1 MLTLTNTVMNEL
13 IIAIIVAVA
22 AVVLTAGLVYFF
34 GVKKWKRE
42 AELKSVALNEY
53 ENKLVAAEKELEGRQ
68 ALFDERL
75 KASQNLA
82 DQKIAALEDRIREQ
96 KAEAEE
102 AMSDAIRRAE
112 EAKDDLKTNYEKT
125 LNEIRENHK
134 EALKQQE
141 DAYQK
146 QRDALKAEMMAK
158 TEEILKQRQE
168 ELDKKAAE
176 TFESITG
183 NLGKD
188 LKEMKTA
195 FEENKQ
201 KNSED
206 SAAMKE
212 KFDNAVRQLADQTKS
227 IGDKADHLAEAMR
240 GQKKMQGC
248 WGETILQNLLDA
260 EGMVEGRDYDKEETL
275 RNELGI
281 VLLNEDTSKKMRPD
295 YLLHFVDK
303 QDVVVD
309 SKVSLSAFADYIEAE
324 SDEAR
329 QDASA
334 RNLAAFKEQVKR
346 LSGKKYND
354 YLKPGR
360 SMVDYVIM
368 FVPNYPALQ
377 LAYSANPK
385 LWQWAYEQKVLI
397 TSAETLMPFLRS
409 IFLAWRNVEQVKNQQ
424 KIVDAAT
431 NMISRVADFA
441 TSMATLGKKLGDAQT
456 AFDAADKKLK
466 NSGQGI
472 LVSAHQVVKLGVPS
486 RKPLPE
492 PDFNEAIDD
501 TPLFEG

>member
-1 MLTLTNTVMNEL
+1 MTEFA
-13 IIAIIVAVA
+13 IAIIVAVA
-22 AVVLTAGLVYFF
+22 AMALTAGLVYFF
-34 GVKKWKRE
+34 GVRKWKRV
-42 AELKSVALNEY
+42 AELKSLALNEY
-53 ENKLVAAEKELEGRQ
+53 ENKLIAAEKELEGSRV
-68 ALFDERL
+68 LFDEKLRAAQELSCQKIQDLEKRIEAQKTEADRAMADAKRLAEDAKAEL
-75 KASQNLA
+75 KA
-82 DQKIAALEDRIREQ
+82 
-96 KAEAEE
+96 
-102 AMSDAIRRAE
+102 
-112 EAKDDLKTNYEKT
+112 NYEKT

-134 EALKQQE
+134 EALKQQD

-146 QRDALKAEMMAK
+146 QREALKAEMVAK

-176 TFESITG
+176 TLENITG

-188 LKEMKTA
+188 LKEMKNA
-195 FEENKQ
+195 FEDNKR

-212 KFDNAVRQLADQTKS
+212 RFDNAVRQMAEQTRN

-260 EGMVEGRDYDKEETL
+260 EGMAEGRDYDKEETL
-275 RNELGI
+275 RDQLGLA
-281 VLLNEDTSKKMRPD
+281 VRNEDTSRKMRPD
-295 YLLHFVDK
+295 YILHFVDK

-334 RNLAAFKEQVKR
+334 RNLAAFKAQVKN
-346 LSGKKYND
+346 LAKKTYNE

-377 LAYSANPK
+377 LAYSVDPK

-424 KIVDAAT
+424 KIINAAS
-431 NMISRVADFA
+431 NMISRVAEFA
-441 TSMATLGKKLGDAQT
+441 NSMATLGNKLREAQN
-456 AFDAADKKLK
+456 AYDAANKKLK
-466 NSGQGI
+466 NEGQSI
-472 LVSAHQVVKLGVPS
+472 LVSAHQVLKFGAVSK
-486 RKPLPE
+486 KHLPE
-492 PDFNEAIDD
+492 TEYYEPVDD
-501 TPLFEG
+501 TPLIEG